1 MDYFFYIYISNLQYY
16 LNIIMLI
23 YNIICMLL
31 ITLVIAS
38 ITLIERKVLSLIQRR
53 VGPQFVG
60 YRGRLQYIAD
70 ALKLFI
76 KGVITPEG
84 SNKFWFVAMPS
95 IAGAICYTFWI
106 NSIWGPSVSIFEI
119 EYNLVYASLM
129 SIMFGY
135 CIILTGYFSK
145 SKYAF
150 LASIRCAILLLN
162 IEIFLGLLIINLVF
176 ISESFCFTV
185 FVSYQE
191 FIWFI
196 ILFFGISGL
205 IFITFLLETNRSP
218 FDLAEAESELVTG
231 YTVEYGGFYFALYYL
246 GEYFHLFFFS
256 MIISVLL
263 LGGWEL
269 PNIIYYYILNDFEF
283 YLPLYYDIFLRFI
296 YIYIYTI

>member
-1 MDYFFYIYISNLQYY
+1 MDFFYLFYLNNFQFY
-16 LNIIMLI
+16 LNIVMLI

-38 ITLIERKVLSLIQRR
+38 LTLIERKVLSLVQRR

-76 KGVITPEG
+76 KGIIVPEG
-84 SNKFWFVAMPS
+84 SNKFWFVTIPS
-95 IAGAICYTFWI
+95 IAGSVCYTFWM
-106 NSIWGPSVSIFEI
+106 NSTWGPSISIFEI
-119 EYNLVYASLM
+119 EYNLVYASIL
-129 SIMFGY
+129 SILFGY
-135 CIILTGYFSK
+135 CIIMTGYFSK

-162 IEIFLGLLIINLVF
+162 IEIFLGLLIINLIF
-176 ISESFCFTV
+176 LSESFCFSV
-185 FVSYQE
+185 FVLYQE
-191 FIWFI
+191 IIWFI
-196 ILFFGISGL
+196 FIFFNLSGL

-231 YTVEYGGFYFALYYL
+231 YSVEYGGFYFALYYL

-256 MIISVLL
+256 MVITLVLF
-263 LGGWEL
+263 GGWEL
-269 PNIIYYYILNDFEF
+269 PTFIYYFINLDYI
-283 YLPLYYDIFLRFI
+283 I
-296 YIYIYTI
+296 